1 VKLAQHSNRIL
12 MSLQQRVGRQLYF
25 PTGGLIVG
33 PSTPGSEGYHGSTQ
47 GFVQQSLR
55 CADEFSIPHKRFSF
69 AELRKQFPQYH
80 FQGGELG
87 YYEEKMGYIKPEA
100 CVQANVQVA
109 KAHGAT
115 ISTQEEMQHFEKRPD
130 GKIYVK
136 TSKGSYVTDKLILA
150 AGPWIGKL
158 IPEHAHHFA
167 VYRQTVFW
175 FEVAEK
181 ARHLYQSDRFKPF
194 IWDRGLNKSLYGFP
208 IMPDAPHPL
217 RHAVKIGKDCFDS
230 PVDPDT
236 MQRTV
241 SQQEIDTMYKE
252 LIAPN
257 FAGVMSTCVQA
268 KTCTYTTTKD
278 FKFIV
283 DYLPGFGDSV
293 VVVSACSGHGAKH
306 AAAVGEAVAEKVIL
320 GCDHLNV
327 FEMFGGKLLALR
339 PVLAYK

>member
-1 VKLAQHSNRIL
+1 
-12 MSLQQRVGRQLYF
+12 
-25 PTGGLIVG
+25 
-33 PSTPGSEGYHGSTQ
+33 
-47 GFVQQSLR
+47 
-55 CADEFSIPHKRFSF
+55 
-69 AELRKQFPQYH
+69 
-80 FQGGELG
+80 
-87 YYEEKMGYIKPEA
+87 
-100 CVQANVQVA
+100 
-109 KAHGAT
+109 
-115 ISTQEEMQHFEKRPD
+115 
-130 GKIYVK
+130 
-136 TSKGSYVTDKLILA
+136 
-150 AGPWIGKL
+150 
-158 IPEHAHHFA
+158 
-167 VYRQTVFW
+167 
-175 FEVAEK
+175 
-181 ARHLYQSDRFKPF
+181 
-194 IWDRGLNKSLYGFP
+194 
-208 IMPDAPHPL
+208 MPDAPHPL